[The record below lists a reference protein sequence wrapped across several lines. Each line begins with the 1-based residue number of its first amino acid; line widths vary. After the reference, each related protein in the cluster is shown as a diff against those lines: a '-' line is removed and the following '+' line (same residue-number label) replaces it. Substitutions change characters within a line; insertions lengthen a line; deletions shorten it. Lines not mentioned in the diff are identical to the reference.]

1 MSWNIKRTRHGHR
14 VSGGFFISFVIGPYL
29 IALVV
34 PVLFLVAMDG
44 YYLMREG
51 AYLVSLLIRARSTER
66 MRVQASLDPRTFSL
80 FDRAVSIRA
89 FAENELGLATDRNF
103 TRYIPI
109 DRDYLVTVVSA
120 AGQVSF
126 NRYYWNYPLF
136 GRAPYRG
143 FFSREH
149 AEQEAARLRSEGWD
163 VVVRQVHAF
172 SLLGVIGDP
181 LYSFMADYTTY
192 RLASLMFHEKTHST
206 IWLRGQVQ
214 FNEEL
219 ASFVEHEGAL
229 RYLRARYGDDSSE
242 YRLAMNL
249 REDRALFRRTIAGL
263 RESLTDLYESERT
276 AAEMLTEKDRIIEEF
291 RHEFIVSYD
300 ERFATEAFRGFG
312 RLPINNALLDLYTTY
327 TGEIG
332 LLYELFA
339 AADEDLHETIQLLHR
354 VRAWPDDPRGYIRDV
369 LIPELLFRGEGSFSE
384 NRGSLLPGHRLESAV
399 PSTSAE

>member
-1 MSWNIKRTRHGHR
+1 
-14 VSGGFFISFVIGPYL
+14 
-29 IALVV
+29 
-34 PVLFLVAMDG
+34 MDG
-44 YYLMREG
+44 VYLLREG
-51 AYLVSLLIRARSTER
+51 AYLLSLLIRARSAER
-66 MRVQASLDPRTFSL
+66 MHLHAGLDPRTFSL

-89 FAENELGLATDRNF
+89 FAENELGLAADRNF

-120 AGQVSF
+120 AGRLSF
-126 NRYYWNYPLF
+126 ARYYWDYPLF

-143 FFSREH
+143 FFAREH
-149 AEQEAARLRSEGWD
+149 AEQEAHRLREAGWD

-181 LYSFMADYTTY
+181 LYSFMAEYPTY
-192 RLASLMFHEKTHST
+192 RLAALMFHEKTHST

-229 RYLRARYGDDSSE
+229 RYLEARYGGDSSE
-242 YRLAMNL
+242 YRLAIDL
-249 REDRALFRRTIAGL
+249 RQDRALFRRTVAAL
-263 RESLTDLYESERT
+263 RERLTELYGSEVSS
-276 AAEMLTEKDRIIEEF
+276 AEMLGEKERIIEEF
-291 RHEFIVSYD
+291 RHEFVVSYD
-300 ERFATEAFRGFG
+300 ERFLTEAFRGFG

-339 AADEDLHETIQLLHR
+339 AADEDLRETIRLVHR
-354 VRAWPDDPRGYIRDV
+354 VRAWPDDPRGYIREV
-369 LIPELLFRGEGSFSE
+369 LIPELLQHTEEGELFV
-384 NRGSLLPGHRLESAV
+384 V
-399 PSTSAE
+399 PALQ